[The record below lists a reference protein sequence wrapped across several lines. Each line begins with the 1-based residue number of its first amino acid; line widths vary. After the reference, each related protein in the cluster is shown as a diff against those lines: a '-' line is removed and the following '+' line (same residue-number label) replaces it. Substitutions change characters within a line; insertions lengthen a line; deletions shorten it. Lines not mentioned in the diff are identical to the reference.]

1 MYESSVQ
8 HFGNFLFIKCA
19 IEINLDWI
27 GLDIQTHIAI
37 ESVFNAHV
45 NAISVYHK
53 FAFKICLEIFIYIFT
68 LKLL

>member
-27 GLDIQTHIAI
+27 GLDL
-37 ESVFNAHV
+37 SKKVFIVA
-45 NAISVYHK
+45 
-53 FAFKICLEIFIYIFT
+53 C
-68 LKLL
+68 